1 MWRWGV
7 GWKPGVLILSKPNQ
21 MLAIR
26 VNVRWNLAAHAHEEI
41 VFHTM
46 RRHAEAQSL
55 GSHWLG

>member
-1 MWRWGV
+1 V